1 MRSAMQFARFSV
13 VLSLVTLIVTFADF
27 RWLTL
32 GWLVLL
38 AGLVAAG
45 MPAGPV
51 ARRRKELREMVRRGR

>member
-38 AGLVAAG
+38 GLYVCWLAAG
-45 MPAGPV
+45 
-51 ARRRKELREMVRRGR
+51 ELR